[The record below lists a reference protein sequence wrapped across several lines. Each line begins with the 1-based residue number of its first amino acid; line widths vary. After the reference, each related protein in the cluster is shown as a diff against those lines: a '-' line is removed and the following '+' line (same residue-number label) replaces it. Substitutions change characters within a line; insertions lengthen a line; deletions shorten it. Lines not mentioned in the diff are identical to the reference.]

1 MHWLDEPA
9 TISDTDRAAFER
21 DGHVTLRGLMPAQE
35 LAAIGREITR
45 LFGRQRHG
53 LTSAQALAQFV

>member
-21 DGHVTLRGLMPAQE
+21 DGHVTLRGLMPPAEQ
-35 LAAIGREITR
+35 TR
-45 LFGRQRHG
+45 DRTDLGPSNVG
-53 LTSAQALAQFV
+53 